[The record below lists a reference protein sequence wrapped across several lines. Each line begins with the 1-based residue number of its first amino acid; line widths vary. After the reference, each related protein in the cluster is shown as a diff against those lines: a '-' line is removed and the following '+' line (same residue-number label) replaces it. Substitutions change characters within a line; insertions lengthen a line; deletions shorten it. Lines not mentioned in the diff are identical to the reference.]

1 MKNVLR
7 IFLAMALLATFA
19 AGAAAQS
26 KKFTVKDLPA
36 PVKAAFK
43 AAYPKAEIKGVD
55 KEDEKGVTYY
65 EIESV
70 DGKMKRDLLYTADG
84 KVFEIEEG
92 LTAEA
97 LPADVSKA
105 LAKEHPGYSFIK
117 GEKVVR
123 GSDVTFSVKYKSG
136 KKTYESTV
144 TQQGKVTVTKEIK
157 KSKKEKEEKEE
168 KED

>member
-7 IFLAMALLATFA
+7 IFLAMALLVTFA
-19 AGAAAQS
+19 AGGAAQS
-26 KKFTVKDLPA
+26 KKFTVKDLPK
-36 PVKAAFK
+36 PVKAAFT
-43 AAYPKAEIKGVD
+43 ASYPKAAIKGVD

-92 LTAEA
+92 LSADA
-97 LPADVSKA
+97 LPTDVSKA
-105 LAKEHPGYSFIK
+105 LAKEHPGYSFVK

-136 KKTYESTV
+136 KKTYKSTV
-144 TQQGKVTVTKEIK
+144 TQQGKVTATKEVK
-157 KSKKEKEEKEE
+157 KSKKEKEEKED